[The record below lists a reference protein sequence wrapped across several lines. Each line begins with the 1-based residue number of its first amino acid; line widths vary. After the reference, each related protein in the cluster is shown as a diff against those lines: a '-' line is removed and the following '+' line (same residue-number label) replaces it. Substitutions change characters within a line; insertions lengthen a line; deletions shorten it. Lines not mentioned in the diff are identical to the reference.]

1 MMNASLKKPE
11 DTSMSTYTESQKK
24 AIIKY
29 ISEKTDDIRLRLP
42 KGTKDKWRTAAE
54 KEGKSM
60 TQFVADII
68 NDHIDN
74 GTP

>member
-1 MMNASLKKPE
+1 MDAYINKRE
-11 DTSMSTYTESQKK
+11 DSPMSTYTESQKK

-42 KGTKDKWRTAAE
+42 KGTKDKWRTAAA

-60 TQFVADII
+60 TQFVADLI
-68 NDHIDN
+68 NNYIDN
-74 GTP
+74 GAP